1 MRQKVLAVLIAVA
14 MANAQDSAPRVEMP
28 QQEHW
33 YDKLL
38 VPYQPRFVPPVS
50 FENSRRIESLLR
62 AGKLYLSLQD
72 AIALALENNLDIELE
87 RFAPGI
93 AEFDSMRTRGGA
105 APRGLSYSILELP
118 QGIGG
123 PASPLLNLPA
133 SGSTPTTSVPTTLT
147 EVSAIVPAQ
156 TSSAITNLPF
166 ATGPSIPG
174 FDPAVI
180 GALNLQHLTTP
191 ETNQFIV
198 GANALTSQNVTGNIG
213 LQKGFS
219 LGTQFSATFNAN
231 HFNQNSNRNTIN
243 PYANSNLGLSLDQ
256 PLLRGFGTRVNRR
269 YIHIA
274 KNDERISDLLF
285 RQQVI
290 ATVAG
295 VIRLY
300 IDLVSLVED
309 VQVKQ
314 QTLALAER
322 LYQDNK
328 EKVDQGTLAPIEL
341 VRAQAQ
347 MAASRQDLANS
358 QGFELQQELL
368 MKTVLTKRGT
378 SDPLIREARIVT
390 TTPIDVP
397 ATEDVRPIQDM
408 LADAFGNRPELE
420 EARLQI
426 ANSEL
431 SMKGS
436 KNALL
441 PQVDI
446 LASAQNSG
454 LAGSLNPFSS
464 TSGSNLASTP
474 NETFV
479 GGFGS
484 ALGQI
489 FRRNYPTY
497 AVGLQFNLP
506 IHNRIAEGD
515 YVRDQMQFRQ
525 TQIRQV
531 QLENQIRLE
540 AEGALI
546 ALQRARAAYDAAVEA
561 RKLQEQSLQIEM
573 EKYANGI
580 STTFLVQQ
588 YQSYVA
594 QARSTEV
601 SSRGTYAKAKTQLE
615 RAIGLTLQG
624 HNVSIDEVMHGRIS
638 TPPAALPALPVGA
651 GSRRIAGARHSGED

>member
-1 MRQKVLAVLIAVA
+1 MCKRILAALITATLAATLTARAQTPDQTPQVA
-14 MANAQDSAPRVEMP
+14 TP
-28 QQEHW
+28 QEDHW
-33 YDKLL
+33 YDRLL

-50 FENSRRIESLLR
+50 FENSQRIENLLR

-72 AIALALENNLDIELE
+72 AISLALENNLDVELV
-87 RFAPGI
+87 RFAPDL
-93 AEFDSMRTRGGA
+93 AQFDTLRTRGGA
-105 APRGLSYSILELP
+105 TIRGISYSINELP

-156 TSSAITNLPF
+156 TSSAITVLPF
-166 ATGPSIPG
+166 SSGPAVPI

-180 GALNLQHLTTP
+180 GSLNWQHLTTP

-198 GANALTSQNVTGNIG
+198 GASALVSQNTLGSIG
-213 LQKGFS
+213 LAKGFS
-219 LGTQFSATFNAN
+219 LGTQLSATFNAN
-231 HFNQNSNRNTIN
+231 NQNQNSNRNTIN
-243 PYANSNLGLSLDQ
+243 PFTNSNLGLNLDQ
-256 PLLRGFGTRVNRR
+256 PLLRGFGIGVNRR
-269 YIHIA
+269 YVHIA
-274 KNDERISDLLF
+274 RNDEKISDLLF
-285 RQQVI
+285 RQQAI

-300 IDLVSLVED
+300 TDLVSLIED

-314 QTLALAER
+314 ETLALSQR

-328 EKVDQGTLAPIEL
+328 EKVEQGTLAPIEL

-347 MAASRQDLANS
+347 VAASRQDLANS
-358 QGFELQQELL
+358 DGFELQQELL
-368 MKTVLTKRGT
+368 MKTVLTRRGT
-378 SDPLIREARIVT
+378 ADPLLREARIVT
-390 TTPIDVP
+390 TTPIEVP
-397 ATEDVRPIQDM
+397 ATEDIRPVQDL
-408 LADAFGNRPELE
+408 LADAFSNRPELQ
-420 EARLQI
+420 EAGLQI

-431 SMKGS
+431 YLKGS

-446 LASAQNSG
+446 IASAQNNG
-454 LAGSLNPFSS
+454 LAGSLNPLS
-464 TSGSNLASTP
+464 TSTSSSLTSTP
-474 NETFV
+474 NDTFI

-497 AVGLQFNLP
+497 AVGVQFNLP

-515 YVRDQMQFRQ
+515 YVRDEIQLRQ
-525 TQIRQV
+525 TQVRQQ
-531 QLENQIRLE
+531 QLENQVRLE
-540 AEGALI
+540 VEGSLI

-561 RKLQEQSLQIEM
+561 RSLQEQSLQIEM
-573 EKYANGI
+573 EKYQNGI
-580 STTFLVQQ
+580 STPFLVQQ

-601 SSRGTYAKAKTQLE
+601 SARGTYAKAKTQVE
-615 RAIGLTLQG
+615 RAVGMTLQN
-624 HNVSIDEVMHGRIS
+624 HNISVDEVMRGRIS
-638 TPPAALPALPVGA
+638 TPPATLPALP
-651 GSRRIAGARHSGED
+651 GSAAK

>member
-1 MRQKVLAVLIAVA
+1 MKQKALAVLIAA
-14 MANAQDSAPRVEMP
+14 TMAANAQDSAPRVAMP
-28 QQEHW
+28 KEDHW
-33 YDKLL
+33 YDRLL

-87 RFAPGI
+87 RFAPGL
-93 AEFDSMRTRGGA
+93 AEFDTLRTRGGA
-105 APRGLSYSILELP
+105 TPRGLSYSINELP

-166 ATGPSIPG
+166 STGPAIPI
-174 FDPAVI
+174 FDPAVL
-180 GALNLQHLTTP
+180 GSLNLQHVTTP
-191 ETNQFIV
+191 ETNNFIV
-198 GANALTSQNVTGNIG
+198 GANSLTSQNVTGNIG

-219 LGTQFSATFNAN
+219 IGTQISASFNAN
-231 HFNQNSNRNTIN
+231 RFNQNSNRNTIN
-243 PYANSNLGLSLDQ
+243 PYTNSSLGMSLDQ
-256 PLLRGFGTRVNRR
+256 PLLRGFGIGVNRR
-269 YIHIA
+269 YIRIA
-274 KNDERISDLLF
+274 KNGERVSGLLF
-285 RQQVI
+285 RQQAI

-300 IDLVSLVED
+300 TDLVSLVED

-314 QTLALAER
+314 ETLALSAR

-368 MKTVLTKRGT
+368 MKTVLTRRGT
-378 SDPLIREARIVT
+378 SDPLIREARIVP

-397 ATEDVRPIQDM
+397 ATEDIRPIQDM
-408 LADAFGNRPELE
+408 LVDAFGNRPELE

-446 LASAQNSG
+446 VASAQNNG
-454 LAGSLNPFSS
+454 LAGALNPLS
-464 TSGSNLASTP
+464 TGTAGSGVAAAP

-484 ALGQI
+484 ALAQI
-489 FRRNYPTY
+489 FRRNYPAY
-497 AVGLQFNLP
+497 AVGIQLNLP
-506 IHNRIAEGD
+506 IHNRVAEGD

-531 QLENQIRLE
+531 QLENQVRLE
-540 AEGALI
+540 VEGALI
-546 ALQRARAAYDAAVEA
+546 ALNRARAAYDAAVEA
-561 RKLQEQSLQIEM
+561 RNLQEQSLQIEM

-601 SSRGTYAKAKTQLE
+601 SSRGTYAKAKAQLE
-615 RAIGLTLQG
+615 RAIGWTLQG

-638 TPPAALPALPVGA
+638 TPPAPLPVLPGGA
-651 GSRRIAGARHSGED
+651 GK

>member
-1 MRQKVLAVLIAVA
+1 MARVAPSVNRSSDVCYQIIIRVVWPNCGSFDKRQFMKQKVLAVLIVA
-14 MANAQDSAPRVEMP
+14 AMAANAQDSAPRVAMP
-28 QQEHW
+28 QEDHW
-33 YDKLL
+33 YDRLL
-38 VPYQPRFVPPVS
+38 VPYQRRFVPPVS
-50 FENSRRIESLLR
+50 FENSRRLESLLR
-62 AGKLYLSLQD
+62 SGKLYLSLQD

-87 RFAPGI
+87 RFAPGLG
-93 AEFDSMRTRGGA
+93 EFDTLRTRGGA
-105 APRGLSYSILELP
+105 TPRGLSYSIIELP

-156 TSSAITNLPF
+156 TSAAITNLPF
-166 ATGPSIPG
+166 STGPSIPV

-180 GALNLQHLTTP
+180 GALNLQHVTTP
-191 ETNQFIV
+191 ETNNFIV
-198 GANALTSQNVTGNIG
+198 GANALTSQNVIG
-213 LQKGFS
+213 SIGMQRGFS
-219 LGTQFSATFNAN
+219 IGTQLSATFNAN
-231 HFNQNSNRNTIN
+231 RFSQNSNRNTIN
-243 PYANSNLGLSLDQ
+243 PYTNSNLGMSLDQ
-256 PLLRGFGTRVNRR
+256 PLLRGFGIGVNRR
-269 YIHIA
+269 YIRIA

-285 RQQVI
+285 RQQAI

-295 VIRLY
+295 VVRLY
-300 IDLVSLVED
+300 IDLVSLGED

-368 MKTVLTKRGT
+368 MKTVLTRRGT
-378 SDPLIREARIVT
+378 ADPLIREARIVT

-397 ATEDVRPIQDM
+397 ATEDIRPVQDM

-436 KNALL
+436 KNGLL

-446 LASAQNSG
+446 IASAQNNG
-454 LAGSLNPFSS
+454 LAGGLNPFLQP
-464 TSGSNLASTP
+464 TGSALTSTP

-484 ALGQI
+484 ALAQI
-489 FRRNYPTY
+489 FRHNYPTY
-497 AVGLQFNLP
+497 AVGVQLNLP
-506 IHNRIAEGD
+506 IHNRVAEGD
-515 YVRDQMQFRQ
+515 YVRDQMQFRH
-525 TQIRQV
+525 TQIRLRHVEKQG
-531 QLENQIRLE
+531 RL
-540 AEGALI
+540 
-546 ALQRARAAYDAAVEA
+546 V
-561 RKLQEQSLQIEM
+561 
-573 EKYANGI
+573 
-580 STTFLVQQ
+580 
-588 YQSYVA
+588 
-594 QARSTEV
+594 
-601 SSRGTYAKAKTQLE
+601 
-615 RAIGLTLQG
+615 
-624 HNVSIDEVMHGRIS
+624 
-638 TPPAALPALPVGA
+638 
-651 GSRRIAGARHSGED
+651 

>member
-1 MRQKVLAVLIAVA
+1 MKQKALAVLIVTALL
-14 MANAQDSAPRVEMP
+14 ANAQDSAPTVSLPRNG
-28 QQEHW
+28 HW
-33 YDKLL
+33 YDRLIA
-38 VPYQPRFVPPVS
+38 PYEPRFVPPVS
-50 FENSRRIESLLR
+50 FANSPRIESLLR

-87 RFAPGI
+87 RFAPGL
-93 AEFDSMRTRGGA
+93 AEYDTLRTRGGA
-105 APRGLSYSILELP
+105 LPRGIPYSINELP

-156 TSSAITNLPF
+156 TSSAITNLALAP
-166 ATGPSIPG
+166 GPPIPI
-174 FDPAVI
+174 FDPAIV
-180 GALNLQHLTTP
+180 GSFNAQHLTTP
-191 ETNQFIV
+191 ETNSFIV
-198 GANALTSQNVTGNIG
+198 GADALQSTTESGSIG

-219 LGTQFSATFNAN
+219 LGTQLSATFNASRV
-231 HFNQNSNRNTIN
+231 NQNSNRNTID
-243 PYANSNLGLSLDQ
+243 PFINSSLGLNLDQ
-256 PLLRGFGTRVNRR
+256 PLLRGFGIGVNRR
-269 YIHIA
+269 YIRIA
-274 KNDERISDLLF
+274 KNDEKISDLLF

-300 IDLVSLVED
+300 TDLVSLIED
-309 VQVKQ
+309 VDVKRE
-314 QTLALAER
+314 TLALAQR

-347 MAASRQDLANS
+347 IAASRQDLANS
-358 QGFELQQELL
+358 EGFELQQELL

-378 SDPLIREARIVT
+378 ADPLIRDARIVA
-390 TTPIDVP
+390 TTPIEVP
-397 ATEDVRPIQDM
+397 ATEDIRPVQDM
-408 LADAFGNRPELE
+408 LTDAFANRPELE

-426 ANSEL
+426 VNSEL
-431 SMKGS
+431 SIKGS
-436 KNALL
+436 RNGLL
-441 PQVDI
+441 PQLDI
-446 LASAQNSG
+446 VASAQNSG
-454 LAGSLNPFSS
+454 LAGALNPLSS
-464 TSGSNLASTP
+464 TTTTTGPPATP
-474 NETFV
+474 DETFV

-489 FRRNYPTY
+489 ARRNYPSY
-497 AVGLQFNLP
+497 SVGIQLNLP
-506 IHNRIAEGD
+506 IRNRIAEGD
-515 YVRDQMQFRQ
+515 YVRDQMQLRQ
-525 TQIRQV
+525 TQVRQA
-531 QLENQIRLE
+531 QLENQVRLE
-540 AEGALI
+540 VEGSLI

-573 EKYANGI
+573 EKYENGI

-588 YQSYVA
+588 YQSFVA

-615 RAIGLTLQG
+615 RAIGLTLRG
-624 HNVSIDEVMHGRIS
+624 HNVSIDQVMHGKIS
-638 TPPAALPALPVGA
+638 TPPNPLPQVPG
-651 GSRRIAGARHSGED
+651 GTGQ

>member
-1 MRQKVLAVLIAVA
+1 MKQKALAVLIAA
-14 MANAQDSAPRVEMP
+14 TMAANAQDSAPRVAMP
-28 QQEHW
+28 KEDHW
-33 YDKLL
+33 YDRLL

-87 RFAPGI
+87 RFAPGL
-93 AEFDSMRTRGGA
+93 AEFDTLRTRGGA
-105 APRGLSYSILELP
+105 VPRGISYSINELP

-156 TSSAITNLPF
+156 TSSAITNLSLPF
-166 ATGPSIPG
+166 STGPAIPI
-174 FDPAVI
+174 FDPAVV
-180 GALNLQHLTTP
+180 GSWSLQHTTTP
-191 ETNQFIV
+191 ETNTFIV
-198 GANALTSQNVTGNIG
+198 GANSLTSQNELGSIG
-213 LQKGFS
+213 LQKGFGI
-219 LGTQFSATFNAN
+219 GTQLSATFNGN
-231 HFNQNSNRNTIN
+231 RFDQNSNRNTIN
-243 PYANSNLGLSLDQ
+243 PYTNSSLGMSLDQ
-256 PLLRGFGTRVNRR
+256 PLLRGFGIGVNRR
-269 YIHIA
+269 YIRIA
-274 KNDERISDLLF
+274 KNGERVSGLLF
-285 RQQVI
+285 QQQAI

-300 IDLVSLVED
+300 TDLVSLNED

-314 QTLALAER
+314 ETLALSER

-368 MKTVLTKRGT
+368 MKTVLTRRGT
-378 SDPLIREARIVT
+378 ADPLIREARIVT

-397 ATEDVRPIQDM
+397 ATEDIRPIQDM
-408 LADAFGNRPELE
+408 LVDAFGNRPELE

-426 ANSEL
+426 LNSEL

-446 LASAQNSG
+446 VASAQNNG
-454 LAGSLNPFSS
+454 LAGTLNPLATGTTGTGL
-464 TSGSNLASTP
+464 TSPP

-484 ALGQI
+484 ALAQI
-489 FRRNYPTY
+489 FRHNYPAY
-497 AVGLQFNLP
+497 AVGIQLNLP
-506 IHNRIAEGD
+506 IHNRVAEGD

-540 AEGALI
+540 VEGALI
-546 ALQRARAAYDAAVEA
+546 ALNRARAAYDAAVEA
-561 RKLQEQSLQIEM
+561 RNLQELSLQIEM

-580 STTFLVQQ
+580 LTTFLVQQ

-601 SSRGTYAKAKTQLE
+601 SSRGTYAKAKAQLE
-615 RAIGLTLQG
+615 RATGWTLQG
-624 HNVSIDEVMHGRIS
+624 HNVSIDEAMHGRIS
-638 TPPAALPALPVGA
+638 TPPAPLPVLPGGA
-651 GSRRIAGARHSGED
+651 GK